1 MEAPLSSPESLP
13 TPRAAHLEM
22 VGAVLRPYIAPE
34 ICWIVRHHGLFQM
47 YYYAHHSGGDRNAR
61 DRYRDHPW
69 FDACAEFCERYD
81 ENCFDPGY
89 HNLPLET
96 FTPMVHEV
104 FRRTPRAHA

>member
-1 MEAPLSSPESLP
+1 MS
-13 TPRAAHLEM
+13 
-22 VGAVLRPYIAPE
+22 
-34 ICWIVRHHGLFQM
+34 WIVEHHPVFQM
-47 YYYAHHSGGDRNAR
+47 YYYAPNMGGVRE
-61 DRYRDHPW
+61 RYRGHQW
-69 FDACAEFCERYD
+69 FADTVEFCERYD